1 MKSIARKTKGRPDA
15 TDVAIGRR
23 IRERRTE
30 LKLSQEML
38 APMLGV
44 TYQQLQKYETGVNR
58 VSGSKIRRL
67 ARALLVR
74 PGYFFGEKE
83 DPDGVEALSARYI
96 LAIDE
101 GAVVV
106 SCLRD
111 SLEPILRDLKSI
123 REDIFRGRVE

>member
-1 MKSIARKTKGRPDA
+1 MNTIARKTKGKPDA
-15 TDVAIGRR
+15 VDIAIGKR
-23 IRERRTE
+23 IRKRRAD
-30 LKLSQEML
+30 LKVTREQL

-44 TYQQLQKYETGVNR
+44 SGQQLQKYETGTNR
-58 VSGSKIRRL
+58 VSGSQIKRL
-67 ARALLVR
+67 SRALLVS

-83 DPDGVEALSARYI
+83 EPGSVEALSARYV

-106 SCLRD
+106 SYLRD

-123 REDIFRGRVE
+123 REDIFRGRVD